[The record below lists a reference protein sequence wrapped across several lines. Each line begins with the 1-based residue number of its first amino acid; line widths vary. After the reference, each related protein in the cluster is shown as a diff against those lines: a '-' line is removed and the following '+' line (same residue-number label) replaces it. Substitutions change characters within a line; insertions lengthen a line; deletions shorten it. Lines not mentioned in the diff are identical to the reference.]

1 MTRVGIYARYSSDKQ
16 KPSSIDDQL
25 RDCRAEAARQ
35 GWTVVDEQTDPELS
49 GASMITRPGLRAI
62 LEGARN
68 GNYDVVLAEDLDRI
82 SRDLADP
89 AIVFREMNFA
99 GVRIVTLSDG
109 VVGPLHIGFKG
120 TMNAVFLDNLRQKTR
135 RGLRGQVER
144 GKSGGGLSYGYRLD
158 RTHLVTNENGELEPE
173 RGLLTVHH
181 GEADVV
187 VRLMGEFARG
197 ISPKASAKALN
208 AQGILGPRGRAW
220 SPSTIHGHAGR
231 GTGILN
237 NELYVGKRIWN
248 RQRFVKDPRT
258 GKRVARLNPCSEW
271 IVSDVPHLQIVP
283 DELWQAVKARQAA
296 TRRTMQDGIVR
307 ARRPKYLFSKLTK
320 CGVCGGGFTLS
331 SRDTLRCFNNT
342 TRGTCDNGRTIT
354 RQELEG
360 RVLRAMQAR
369 FFEPGRFDEFC
380 RVFTEEMN
388 RLRREH
394 RTKLSAAPREIAAI
408 DERQKQI
415 LDYMNAGFGGVEAWK
430 EEVRKNEARRAELQ
444 AIVAAADAEPLLP
457 ALHPRMAD
465 VFRETTM
472 QLAAALEHS
481 DEAQRESARQAI
493 RGLIDRIVI
502 PPGDGLLQVV
512 GNLGE
517 MLTAAGGRSASAA
530 VGYVG
535 CGGGI

>member
-1 MTRVGIYARYSSDKQ
+1 MTRVALYARYSSDKQ
-16 KPSSIDDQL
+16 KPSSIDDQF

-35 GWTVVDEQTDPELS
+35 GWTIVAEHADPELS
-49 GASMITRPGLRAI
+49 GASMVTRPGLRSV
-62 LEGARN
+62 LLGARDRL
-68 GNYDVVLAEDLDRI
+68 YDVVLAEDLDRI

-89 AIVFREMNFA
+89 AIFFREMNFA
-99 GVRIVTLSDG
+99 GVQIVTLSDG

-173 RGLLTVHH
+173 RGLLTVHQ
-181 GEADVV
+181 GEAEV
-187 VRLMGEFARG
+187 VRRLMDEFARG
-197 ISPKASAKALN
+197 VSPKASAKALN

-237 NELYVGKRIWN
+237 NELYIGKRIWN

-258 GKRVARLNPCSEW
+258 GKRVARRNPPSEW
-271 IVSDVPHLQIVP
+271 IVSDVPHLRIVE
-283 DELWQAVKARQAA
+283 DELFQAVKARQVA
-296 TRRTMQDGIVR
+296 TQRTMQDVIVR

-354 RQELEG
+354 RQELEA

-388 RLRREH
+388 RLRRQH
-394 RTKLSAAPREIAAI
+394 RTKLSAAPREIETI

-415 LDYMNAGFGGVEAWK
+415 LDYMNAGFGTVEAWK

-444 AIVAAADAEPLLP
+444 AIVAAADAEPPLP

-465 VFRETTM
+465 VFRERTM
-472 QLAAALEHS
+472 QLAAALEDT
-481 DEAQRESARQAI
+481 DEAQRESARQTL

-517 MLTAAGGRSASAA
+517 MLTAAGGRAASAA

-535 CGGGI
+535 CGGAI

>member
-1 MTRVGIYARYSSDKQ
+1 MTRVALYARYSTDKQ
-16 KPSSIDDQL
+16 KPSSIDDQF

-35 GWTVVDEQTDPELS
+35 GWTVVAEHADPELS
-49 GASMITRPGLRAI
+49 GASMITRPGLKAL
-62 LEGARN
+62 LEGARSGHYN
-68 GNYDVVLAEDLDRI
+68 VVLAEDLDRI

-89 AIVFREMNFA
+89 AIFFREMNFA
-99 GVRIVTLSDG
+99 GVQIVTLSDG

-158 RTHLVTNENGELEPE
+158 RTHLVRNEDGELEAE

-181 GEADVV
+181 GEAEVV
-187 VRLMGEFARG
+187 VRLMGDFARG

-237 NELYVGKRIWN
+237 NELYIGKRVWN

-258 GKRVARLNPCSEW
+258 GKRVARLNPRSEW
-271 IVSDVPHLQIVP
+271 IVNEVPQLRIVE
-283 DELWQAVKARQAA
+283 DDLWQAVKARQAA

-342 TRGTCDNGRTIT
+342 TRGTCTNSRTIT
-354 RQELEG
+354 RQELEA
-360 RVLRAMQAR
+360 RVLRAMQRR

-380 RVFTEEMN
+380 RAFTEEMN

-394 RTKLSAAPREIAAI
+394 RTKLSAAPREIASI
-408 DERQKQI
+408 NRRSKEIMELLLQ
-415 LDYMNAGFGGVEAWK
+415 GFRDEAWK
-430 EEVRKNEARRAELQ
+430 EELRTLEHRRTELQ
-444 AIVAAADAEPLLP
+444 ATLTNAETALPLP
-457 ALHPRMAD
+457 ALHPHWAE
-465 VFRETTM
+465 VFRQKTM
-472 QLAAALEHS
+472 QLAAALEHED
-481 DEAQRESARQAI
+481 DEQRESARQAL
-493 RGLIDRIVI
+493 RGLIDKIVI
-502 PPGDGLLQVV
+502 PPGEGLLQVV

-517 MLTAAGGRSASAA
+517 MLTAAGGRAASAA

>member
-1 MTRVGIYARYSSDKQ
+1 MTRVALYARYSTDKQ
-16 KPSSIDDQL
+16 KPSSIDDQF
-25 RDCRAEAARQ
+25 RDCRAETARQ
-35 GWTVVDEQTDPELS
+35 GWTIVAEYADPELS
-49 GASMITRPGLRAI
+49 GASMITRPGLRS
-62 LEGARN
+62 LLQGARDRL
-68 GNYDVVLAEDLDRI
+68 YDVVLAEDLDRI

-89 AIVFREMNFA
+89 AIFFREMNFA
-99 GVRIVTLSDG
+99 GVQIVTLSDG
-109 VVGPLHIGFKG
+109 VVGPLHIGLKG

-135 RGLRGQVER
+135 RGLRGQIER

-158 RTHLVTNENGELEPE
+158 RTHLVTNADGELEPE
-173 RGLLTVHH
+173 RGLLTIDF
-181 GEADVV
+181 GEAEV
-187 VRLMGEFARG
+187 VRGLMRDFTNG

-237 NELYVGKRIWN
+237 NELYIGKRIWN

-258 GKRVARLNPCSEW
+258 GKRVARLNTCSEW

-369 FFEPGRFDEFC
+369 FFDPGRFDEFC

-394 RTKLSAAPREIAAI
+394 RAKLSAAPREIVAI

-415 LDYMNAGFGGVEAWK
+415 LDYMNAGFGAVEAWK

-444 AIVAAADAEPLLP
+444 AIVAAASAEPSLP
-457 ALHPRMAD
+457 ALHPRMAE
-465 VFRETTM
+465 VFRERTM
-472 QLAAALEHS
+472 QLAAALEHT
-481 DEAQRESARQAI
+481 DEAQRESAREAI

-517 MLTAAGGRSASAA
+517 MLTAAGGRTASAA